1 MRMSVMGQGRARVGC
16 CSVAGT
22 DCSAPAAILDAF
34 LRLDKKGIV
43 KPGESKKGLEM
54 GILGPVHHSS
64 ALWLAARLA
73 TVLRDSMVYLIQYT
87 TFTRRDDRLKI
98 PICVPLFWGKVPK

>member
-34 LRLDKKGIV
+34 LRLEEKGIV

-54 GILGPVHHSS
+54 GIRDPLTPLITVHRC
-64 ALWLAARLA
+64 AMRVFDPTAAPEL
-73 TVLRDSMVYLIQYT
+73 T
-87 TFTRRDDRLKI
+87 
-98 PICVPLFWGKVPK
+98 PLTILQSPFNRI

>member
-1 MRMSVMGQGRARVGC
+1 MRGTLTGTWRVVMRMSVMGQGRARVGC

-34 LRLDKKGIV
+34 LRLDKKWIV

-54 GILGPVHHSS
+54 GILGPVHHSRLGKIAQEQES
-64 ALWLAARLA
+64 AA
-73 TVLRDSMVYLIQYT
+73 V
-87 TFTRRDDRLKI
+87 
-98 PICVPLFWGKVPK
+98 

>member
-34 LRLDKKGIV
+34 LRLDEKGVV

-54 GILGPVHHSS
+54 GILGP
-64 ALWLAARLA
+64 
-73 TVLRDSMVYLIQYT
+73 TGDSTII
-87 TFTRRDDRLKI
+87 I
-98 PICVPLFWGKVPK
+98 PIVREPTAHNQYQLLESCESIILEGLMRKT

>member
-34 LRLDKKGIV
+34 LRLDKKWIV

-54 GILGPVHHSS
+54 GILGPVHHS
-64 ALWLAARLA
+64 RGA
-73 TVLRDSMVYLIQYT
+73 TYPMEERGTLTKSHT
-87 TFTRRDDRLKI
+87 N
-98 PICVPLFWGKVPK
+98 G

>member
-1 MRMSVMGQGRARVGC
+1 VMGQGRARVGC

-43 KPGESKKGLEM
+43 KPGE
-54 GILGPVHHSS
+54 
-64 ALWLAARLA
+64 
-73 TVLRDSMVYLIQYT
+73 
-87 TFTRRDDRLKI
+87 
-98 PICVPLFWGKVPK
+98 

>member
-34 LRLDKKGIV
+34 LRLEEKGIV

-54 GILGPVHHSS
+54 GILGPVHHSTRNS
-64 ALWLAARLA
+64 LSFFFGN
-73 TVLRDSMVYLIQYT
+73 LRIPNFLI
-87 TFTRRDDRLKI
+87 
-98 PICVPLFWGKVPK
+98 

>member
-54 GILGPVHHSS
+54 GILGPVHHSKEIS
-64 ALWLAARLA
+64 GIDRGARPCRHRPASLNPTNEAARGGWVA
-73 TVLRDSMVYLIQYT
+73 AGTTRTSMGSQ
-87 TFTRRDDRLKI
+87 K
-98 PICVPLFWGKVPK
+98 